1 MAATDYNQRKYDLGK
16 LMLSLLYSKSLDIK
30 LMPSLY

>member
-16 LMLSLLYSKSLDIK
+16 IILSLLYSRSLDIK
-30 LMPSLY
+30 